1 MKHLLERVFSGHYS
15 FERRI
20 SSPQLSITGTAT
32 FENDLDN
39 KILFCEEGQYQLEGI
54 QQICYQNRF
63 FVVDDSGLT
72 IYRHDNSLL
81 HEFKID
87 SMQTFPIKL
96 THTHHCKDDQ
106 YSLTLN
112 IHPSD
117 AFSMEYVVK
126 GPSKDYRIDTV
137 FTRLIE
143 EEI

>member
-32 FENDLDN
+32 FENGLDN
-39 KILFCEEGQYQLEGI
+39 QILYLEEGQYRLEGVE
-54 QQICYQNRF
+54 QIYYQKRI
-63 FVVDDSGLT
+63 FVVDQTGVY
-72 IYRHDNSLL
+72 IYKNVNSLL
-81 HEFKID
+81 HEFRVD
-87 SMQTFPIKL
+87 NMQTLPIKL

-106 YSLTLN
+106 YSMTMVIHLN
-112 IHPSD
+112 NS
-117 AFSMEYVVK
+117 FSMAYVVK